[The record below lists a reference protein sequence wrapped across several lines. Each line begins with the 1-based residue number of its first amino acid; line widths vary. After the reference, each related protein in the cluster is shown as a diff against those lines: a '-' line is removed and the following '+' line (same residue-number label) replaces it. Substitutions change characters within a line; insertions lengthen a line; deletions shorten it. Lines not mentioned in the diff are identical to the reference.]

1 MGTLI
6 DFVCTAKEKR
16 KQEKEAVLFER
27 MQFLTERGLEAL
39 GLVPFA
45 THKPFLEPLRSF
57 FPLKTC

>member
-16 KQEKEAVLFER
+16 KQEKDAVLFER

-45 THKPFLEPLRSF
+45 TYIF
-57 FPLKTC
+57 